1 MPIVPRAGGSIYACN
16 MAHYGAGDLG
26 AFTADLMSRFAQDP
40 ENDRLLARRF
50 LHRSATIDVRHEDP
64 DSFARAIK
72 AARAAASHRSD
83 GAPVVHSLADGTRAY
98 LLVVNDDMSFLVDSV
113 TNAISTAGRAVLS
126 MLHPQL
132 VVVRDADGTLVEILD
147 MDVDEA
153 VPEGAVRE
161 SWMLIRLDA
170 AADAL
175 VPSVVEVL
183 RDVRLANEDWHPMM
197 KRASSIMASLRQS
210 PPVGIAQDDVL
221 EAIDLLQWLLE
232 DHFTFL
238 GYREYEITP
247 SAEGQLIRPVAASGL
262 GILRLADD
270 GVSAHT
276 RNLDAMNTIA
286 RDTALDRHL
295 LIVNKAN
302 ARSTVHRGS
311 AIDHIGIKTFDA
323 DGNVTGEQRFLG
335 LFTSEAYA
343 ASVAEIPVIRKRVH
357 AVLDALDLVP
367 ESHSARDLL
376 QFLETYPRDEMFQ
389 THTEQLVLVAS
400 AAGQLRALRQTRL
413 FVRNDDYGRYV
424 SCLVYLPR
432 DGYNTAVRLALDTML
447 REAFGGTASEY
458 TALVTEHQLARVH
471 FVIQLAPGADVP
483 RVDLA
488 DLERRLGEAA
498 KRWDDRFAERVVDSL
513 DETTAQQVLREFTDA
528 FPEAYKEDFDVD
540 EALAD
545 ATSLLSLGD
554 AAVGLRWLDD
564 PQRPGCVQFK
574 VNRVGDEIPV
584 SRLLPLM
591 QHMGM
596 DVIAERPY
604 SIERPGG
611 TSWVLDFD
619 VQFADAAL
627 PERETLPQR
636 ASDAFR
642 ATWEGRC
649 EDDRYNALVAAAGIT
664 WQEASVLR
672 AYGHYMK
679 QLGTPYGQGFLQS
692 VLASNVGIAR
702 SLVALFAARLDPA
715 FPGDREAAQRELI
728 AGIEHDLDAV
738 SSLDQDRIL
747 RSFLALIRATLRT
760 NAFVTAMKPRQALS
774 FKFDARSVP
783 DMPLP
788 RPKYEIWVCSPRV
801 EGVHLRFGDV
811 ARGGLRWSDRSE
823 DFRTEI
829 LGLVK
834 AQEVKNAVIVPVGAK
849 GGFVPAHLP
858 DPAVDRTAWFAEGQ
872 ASYRE
877 YLGGLLDI
885 TDNLVDGQVVAPAD
899 VVRHD
904 GDDPYLVVAADKGTA
919 TFSDLANS
927 IAKDYGFWLDDAFA
941 SGGSVGY
948 DHKAMGITARGAW
961 EAVKRHFREAGLD
974 TQTQA
979 FTAVGIGD
987 MSGDV
992 FGNGMML
999 SPHLRLIAAFD
1010 HRDIFI
1016 DPNPDPTT
1024 SLAERQRLFAL
1035 PRSSWQDY
1043 DTSLISAGGG
1053 VFSRAAKSITP
1064 SAEARA
1070 ALGLDADRASFSPAE
1085 LIHAILRAPVDL
1097 LWNGGIGTYVKA
1109 RSQSHADV
1117 GDKANDAIRVNGDEL
1132 RCRVIGEGGNLGCTQ
1147 LGRIEAARAG
1157 IRVNTDAIDNSA
1169 GVDTSD
1175 HEVNIKILLQPL
1187 LAKGALDADE
1197 RGRLLA
1203 SMTDEVGAH
1212 VLADNYGQSVVL
1224 GVERTESARMVS
1236 VARRMIG
1243 DLEARGVLDRGLEF
1257 LPSDRELA
1265 AREAA
1270 NEGLAS
1276 PELCV
1281 LLAYSKISLVRALT
1295 EHRLVDVPWYSIML
1309 RRYFPHTLVERFP
1322 DLLDSHPL
1330 KAQIV
1335 DTVITNSLINLGGIT
1350 FVFRAMEETNAP
1362 AVDVVK
1368 AATVVVEVFG
1378 LQAIWDA
1385 VNALD
1390 NRVPTVEQDR
1400 MHLEMRRLLDRATRW
1415 ILQRYGADIDVPRMI
1430 DHLGPLVT
1438 RWAPA
1443 VSGHMRG
1450 VELANLVALRDQH
1463 IAAGVPDDVATA
1475 VTSLLDSFALLDVF
1489 RIAEASEE
1497 APESILPLY
1506 FAFNDRYE
1514 IDPALTRITRLPRQ
1528 SRWDTLARLALR
1540 SDLYAATAS
1549 IVERIARS
1557 TSAELAADARIDAW
1571 EQRNAGAVARARETL
1586 AEILALEEPT
1596 LASMSVL
1603 LRVMRNLAA

>member
-1 MPIVPRAGGSIYACN
+1 MPSGVGPIYASN

-26 AFTADLMSRFAQDP
+26 AFTADLQARFAQDP
-40 ENDRLLARRF
+40 DDTRLLARRF
-50 LHRSATIDVRHEDP
+50 LHRSATIDVRHDDP
-64 DSFARAIK
+64 DSLARAIRAIRDA
-72 AARAAASHRSD
+72 AARRMP
-83 GAPVVHSLADGTRAY
+83 GEPVVRLLLDGQRTY
-98 LLVVNDDMSFLVDSV
+98 LLVVTDDMSFLVDSV
-113 TNAISTAGRAVLS
+113 TMALTAAGRAVLS

-132 VVVRDADGTLVEILD
+132 VVERSADGAFVRTLDL
-147 MDVDEA
+147 DVDEQL
-153 VPEGAVRE
+153 PDGAHAE
-161 SWMLIRLDA
+161 SWMVIRIDGA
-170 AADAL
+170 PDPEAL
-175 VPSVVEVL
+175 EVSVRGVL
-183 RDVRLANEDWHPMM
+183 RDVRLANADWHPMM
-197 KRASSIMASLRQS
+197 KRASSIMASLRQA
-210 PPVGIAQDDVL
+210 PPTGIPAEDVL
-221 EAIDLLQWLLE
+221 EAIDLLQWLLD

-238 GYREYEITP
+238 GYREYEIANGP
-247 SAEGQLIRPVAASGL
+247 DGQAIRPLADSGL
-262 GILRLADD
+262 GILRLGDD
-270 GVSAHT
+270 DVSAHT
-276 RNLDAMNTIA
+276 RSLDAMTPMA

-302 ARSTVHRGS
+302 ARSTVHRR
-311 AIDHIGIKTFDA
+311 APFDHIGIKTFDA
-323 DGNVTGEQRFLG
+323 AGNVIGEQRFLG

-343 ASVAEIPVIRKRVH
+343 ASVTEIPVVRRR
-357 AVLDALDLVP
+357 AQGVLDALDIVTD
-367 ESHSARDLL
+367 SHSARDLL
-376 QFLETYPRDEMFQ
+376 QFLETYPRDELFQ
-389 THTEQLVLVAS
+389 THTEQLVHVAS

-413 FVRNDDYGRYV
+413 FVRHDDYGRYV

-432 DGYNTAVRLALDTML
+432 DRYNTAVRLALDTML
-447 REAFGGTASEY
+447 REAFGGTGSDY

-471 FVIQLAPGADVP
+471 FVIQLEPGAQLP
-483 RVDLA
+483 QVDIA
-488 DLERRLGEAA
+488 DLEHRLAEAT
-498 KRWDDRFAERVVDSL
+498 KGWEERFAEHVTDAL
-513 DETTAQQVLREFTDA
+513 DEASAQGLLHEFADA
-528 FPEAYKEDFDVD
+528 FPEAYKEDFDAV

-545 ATSLLSLGD
+545 ALSLRSLGEG
-554 AAVGLRWLDD
+554 AVGLRWLDD

-604 SIERPGG
+604 SIERPTG
-611 TSWVLDFD
+611 TAWVLDFD
-619 VQFADAAL
+619 VQFTDADL
-627 PERETLPQR
+627 PDRDTLPQR

-664 WQEASVLR
+664 WQEAAVLR
-672 AYGHYMK
+672 AYGHYLK

-692 VLASNVGIAR
+692 VLAGNVGIAR
-702 SLVALFAARLDPA
+702 SLVALFHARLDPA
-715 FPGDREAAQRELI
+715 FTGDRTAAQSALVADIEAA
-728 AGIEHDLDAV
+728 LDGV
-738 SSLDQDRIL
+738 SSLDQDRVL
-747 RSFLALIRATLRT
+747 RTFLALIRATLRT
-760 NAFVTAMKPRQALS
+760 NAFLVATKPRQALS
-774 FKFDARSVP
+774 FKFDGRAVP
-783 DMPLP
+783 DAPLP

-858 DPAVDRTAWFAEGQ
+858 DPAVDRAAWFAEGQ

-877 YLGGLLDI
+877 YLGALLDI
-885 TDNLVDGQVVAPAD
+885 TDNLVQGAVVPPAD

-927 IAKDYGFWLDDAFA
+927 IAHEYGFWLDDAFA

-961 EAVKRHFREAGLD
+961 EAVKRHFREMGID
-974 TQTQA
+974 TQTQP

-999 SPHLRLIAAFD
+999 SPQLRLVAAFD

-1016 DPNPDPTT
+1016 DPNPDPAA

-1043 DTSLISAGGG
+1043 DRAVISAGGD
-1053 VFSRAAKSITP
+1053 VYSRSAKAITP
-1064 SAEARA
+1064 SQEARA
-1070 ALGLDADRASFSPAE
+1070 VLGLDPDRASFAPTE

-1109 RSQSHADV
+1109 RTQTHADV

-1187 LAKGALDADE
+1187 VAAGGLTADQ
-1197 RGRLLA
+1197 RGELLA
-1203 SMTDEVGAH
+1203 SMTDEVAAH

-1224 GVERTESARMVS
+1224 GIERGEAARMVS

-1243 DLEARGVLDRGLEF
+1243 DLEARGILDRGLEF

-1270 NEGLAS
+1270 NEGLTS

-1281 LLAYSKISLVRALT
+1281 LLAYAKISLVRALA
-1295 EHRLVDVPWYSIML
+1295 EHRLGDDPWYSVML
-1309 RRYFPHTLVERFP
+1309 RRYFPHTLVERYP
-1322 DLLDSHPL
+1322 DLLEQHQL

-1335 DTVITNSLINLGGIT
+1335 DTVTCNALINLGGLT
-1350 FVFRAMEETNAP
+1350 FVFRAMEETNAS

-1368 AATVVVEVFG
+1368 AATVVIEVFD
-1378 LQAIWDA
+1378 LRRVWDA

-1390 NRVPTVEQDR
+1390 TLVPTAEQDR

-1415 ILQRYGADIDVPRMI
+1415 ILQRYGADIDVPGMI
-1430 DHLGPLVT
+1430 AHLQPLVS
-1438 RWAPA
+1438 RWAPE
-1443 VSGHMRG
+1443 VSRHMRG

-1463 IAAGVPDDVATA
+1463 VAAGVPDAVATA
-1475 VTSLLDSFALLDVF
+1475 VTSLLDSFSLLDVF
-1489 RIAEASEE
+1489 HIAETIGE
-1497 APESILPLY
+1497 APETLLPLY

-1557 TSAELAADARIDAW
+1557 TAAADAADARIDAW
-1571 EQRNAGAVARARETL
+1571 EQRNAGAVARARGTL
-1586 AEILALEEPT
+1586 AEILSLDEPT